1 MGKHTMTTERFR
13 DYLQAEYDACEDAE
27 EKLHAIPPKFL
38 TRHDLVQILNDRE
51 NIMLSYCENN
61 LDYDECYDMG
71 DEGMVSGEDIL
82 LID

>member
-1 MGKHTMTTERFR
+1 MEKHTITTERFR
-13 DYLQAEYDACEDAE
+13 DYLQADYDACDAA

-38 TRHDLVQILNDRE
+38 TYHDLRQLLDDTE
-51 NIMLSYCENN
+51 NIMLSYCEND

-71 DEGMVSGEDIL
+71 DDGMVSGEDIL